1 MYCERCKKNE
11 ATIHLSEIMKD
22 IKSEVHLCEQCARE
36 VGLNTKISNFT
47 LTLPEML
54 TFLNV
59 DDVNE
64 LQGKKR
70 CATCGCDFIE
80 YKTNGKLGCPDCYI
94 YLADQLE
101 PALVSFHGDLRHCG
115 KFPLYNNSTENNE
128 IKIPVVKNKNPDDLS
143 RLQVELEDAVRE
155 ERYEDAA
162 VIRDRIKELNGS
174 LKKQDEIY
182 DRP

>member
-59 DDVNE
+59 DEVNDF
-64 LQGKKR
+64 QDKKR
-70 CATCGCDFIE
+70 CGTCGCDFIE
-80 YKTNGKLGCPDCYI
+80 YKTNGKLGCPDCYT
-94 YLADQLE
+94 YLGDQLE
-101 PALVSFHGDLRHCG
+101 PALVTFHGDARHCG
-115 KFPLYNNSTENNE
+115 KFPAFNAAKLNE
-128 IKIPVVKNKNPDDLS
+128 TRIIQEKIKKPDDLT
-143 RLQVELEDAVRE
+143 RLQTELNDAVKD

-162 VIRDRIKELNGS
+162 VIRDRIKELFASSENRINT
-174 LKKQDEIY
+174 K
-182 DRP
+182 

>member
-1 MYCERCKKNE
+1 
-11 ATIHLSEIMKD
+11 MKD

-59 DDVNE
+59 DEVNDF
-64 LQGKKR
+64 QGKKR
-70 CATCGCDFIE
+70 CGTCGCDFIE
-80 YKTNGKLGCPDCYI
+80 YKTNGKLGCPDCYG

-101 PALVSFHGDLRHCG
+101 PALITFHGDARHCG
-115 KFPLYNNSTENNE
+115 KFPVYNTSKECETRITPVKSKTPDELTMLQSELNE
-128 IKIPVVKNKNPDDLS
+128 AVKD
-143 RLQVELEDAVRE
+143 

-174 LKKQDEIY
+174 GGNRVINK
-182 DRP
+182 

>member
-11 ATIHLSEIMKD
+11 ASIHLSEIMKD

-59 DDVNE
+59 DEVNDF
-64 LQGKKR
+64 QGKKR
-70 CATCGCDFIE
+70 CGTCGCDFIE
-80 YKTNGKLGCPDCYI
+80 YKNNGRLGCPDCYSF
-94 YLADQLE
+94 LADQLE
-101 PALVSFHGDLRHCG
+101 PVLVSFHGDTRHCG
-115 KFPLYNNSTENNE
+115 KFPIYSGVNQNDLKISFQKNLTEDE
-128 IKIPVVKNKNPDDLS
+128 FTRMQSDLEEAVKD
-143 RLQVELEDAVRE
+143 

-162 VIRDRIKELNGS
+162 VIRDRIKELTGS
-174 LKKQDEIY
+174 LKEQD
-182 DRP
+182 

>member
-11 ATIHLSEIMKD
+11 ATVHLSEIMKD
-22 IKSEVHLCEQCARE
+22 MKSEVHLCEQCARE

-59 DDVNE
+59 DEVNDF
-64 LQGKKR
+64 QGKKR
-70 CATCGCDFIE
+70 CGTCGCDFIE
-80 YKTNGKLGCPDCYI
+80 YKTNGKLGCPDCYS

-101 PALVSFHGDLRHCG
+101 PALVTFHGDARHCG
-115 KFPLYNNSTENNE
+115 KFPVYNTGNRGEVRITPAKSKTHDELAMLQAELNE
-128 IKIPVVKNKNPDDLS
+128 AVKD
-143 RLQVELEDAVRE
+143 

-174 LKKQDEIY
+174 TENRVTNK
-182 DRP
+182 

>member
-1 MYCERCKKNE
+1 MFCERCKKKE

-59 DDVNE
+59 DEVDDF
-64 LQGKKR
+64 QGKKR
-70 CATCGCDFIE
+70 CVTCGCDFIE
-80 YKTNGKLGCPDCYI
+80 YKTNGKLGCPDCYS

-101 PALVSFHGDLRHCG
+101 PALVTFHGDARHCG
-115 KFPLYNNSTENNE
+115 KFPVHNITREVELNTSSTRAKSPDE
-128 IKIPVVKNKNPDDLS
+128 II
-143 RLQVELEDAVRE
+143 RLQGELEDAVRE

-162 VIRDRIKELNGS
+162 VIRDRIKELSGS
-174 LKKQDEIY
+174 AA
-182 DRP
+182 DRMISK